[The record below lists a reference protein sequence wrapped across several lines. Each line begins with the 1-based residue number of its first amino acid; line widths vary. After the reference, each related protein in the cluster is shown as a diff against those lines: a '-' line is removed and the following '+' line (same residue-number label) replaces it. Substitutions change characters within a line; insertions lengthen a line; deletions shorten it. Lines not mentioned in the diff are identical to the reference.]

1 MIWGDFERAVEPELS
16 DIGEI
21 LMPRPSTSDKSLFE
35 VDLELVQVHVMAQ

>member
-1 MIWGDFERAVEPELS
+1 VIWGILSGQLEPELS

-35 VDLELVQVHVMAQ
+35 VDLELVQMQ